1 MIKLDLSLLL
11 LIMNRKINLIF
22 FLIFILLVN
31 CSFDNKTGIWS
42 GSKKEKRRISE
53 LEKEQKQ
60 TKVVDY
66 IYSSKSVYSKEISL
80 TKKISISNPRKNL
93 SWKMSSLNQQNF
105 LGNIYLSGID
115 NIFLKKKIGKNK
127 FPMSKIISSPL
138 VFENNIIFSDNNGT
152 IFNINQN
159 GEINWKKNIYKKI
172 YKKVYKNLVFSIYQ
186 NNIYVADNIG
196 FIYSIG
202 LNNGK
207 LVWIKNHGIPIKSN
221 IKIYKNKIFLI
232 NQDNR
237 ILCFNTKNGSK
248 IWDIRSV
255 PSFIKLQNFLS
266 SAISKQGDVIA
277 INSSGDLLKV
287 NANNGK
293 IAWSLNTLEST
304 LAHASDFFKSSEIVI
319 IDDNI
324 IVSSKSSLFSYN
336 LNTGYT
342 NWKQEVSSIGAP
354 IIDGKNIFILTDN
367 GYFVI
372 IDKDT
377 GIIISST
384 NILKILKKKKQET
397 KITGF
402 IMGSGK
408 IYSVTSNGY
417 LIVSSPVSG
426 KVEYFKKIGDPV
438 TSAPIINNGKLYILT
453 KNSRIYGFD

>member
-1 MIKLDLSLLL
+1 
-11 LIMNRKINLIF
+11 MNKKKNLIF

-172 YKKVYKNLVFSIYQ
+172 YKKVYKNLVFAIYQ

-426 KVEYFKKIGDPV
+426 KVEYFKKIGDHV
-438 TSAPIINNGKLYILT
+438 TSAPIINNGKLYILSR
-453 KNSRIYGFD
+453 NSSIYGFD

>member
-1 MIKLDLSLLL
+1 
-11 LIMNRKINLIF
+11 MNKKKNLIF

-93 SWKMSSLNQQNF
+93 SWRMSSLNQQNF

-127 FPMSKIISSPL
+127 FPISKIISSPL

-293 IAWSLNTLEST
+293 IDWSLNTLEST
-304 LAHASDFFKSSEIVI
+304 LAHATDFFKSSDIVI
-319 IDDNI
+319 INENI
-324 IVSSKSSLFSYN
+324 IFSTQSSIFSYN

-426 KVEYFKKIGDPV
+426 KVEYFKKIGDPI